1 MVFKFKIRRAR
12 KSDLEAIAKIFREE
26 FARPPFREKWGAKGS
41 LKKIKEYLKGWA
53 VLVAEASG
61 KIVGFVAC
69 TTKYWFAKKVG
80 FIDELVVSNK
90 FQKRGVGHAL
100 LKKAE
105 IEMGEKGQKWSAFPQ
120 TRNLGPSGFTRTFI
134 SKALAGCWSRRKS
147 GVNKGDFKLCLVFCK
162 AKDNEICTSSKCISP
177 LP

>member
-105 IEMGEKGQKWSAFPQ
+105 IEMGRKGAKMVCLSTNP
-120 TRNLGPSGFTRTFI
+120 
-134 SKALAGCWSRRKS
+134 KS
-147 GVNKGDFKLCLVFCK
+147 GAFRFYKNLHFQSTGWVLVK
-162 AKDNEICTSSKCISP
+162 KKIRRQQGR
-177 LP
+177 L